1 MTQLSFE
8 FFSDVNAPHAYITV
22 SMLQDGEAYD
32 PTKFNP
38 FMELAVEADNS
49 LVLTVYEH
57 GKHLSMT
64 VEQWDEISRR
74 ARAYHAKVLAS
85 GDDW

>member
-8 FFSDVNAPHAYITV
+8 FFSDVNAPHPYIPV
-22 SMLQDGEAYD
+22 SLLQDGEVYD
-32 PTKFNP
+32 PTKFDP

-49 LVLTVYEH
+49 LVLTVYKH
-57 GKHLSMT
+57 GKDLCMT

-74 ARAYHAKVLAS
+74 ARAYHAEVLAS
-85 GDDW
+85 GEDW